1 MRHAV
6 CTLLLW
12 LLTMASLMASPPVEV
27 RDSILLLS
35 PIDLKTTGETG
46 DSLLWDF
53 SQVSLGK
60 HPSKLYLFAD
70 SLGGPSAIFSATHYQ
85 LSVHSDTLMLRGIE
99 DKSLRITY
107 SRSPVLLSAPLRYGS
122 TQTGVLLGDGV
133 YCDRLHLRFNG
144 HYTLRVDAQGQLI
157 TPDGDTLRSVRVH
170 LQNVYNAFLS
180 PLNTPGNSLRQVRL
194 TEDIYTWYPSDSFIP
209 VIVVRTVSVDHRHTL
224 INRAWYVHRGG
235 PNRAIIPNNSEGP
248 LRTQQSGDTIHRLHS
263 PIDYQMS
270 VGSGGRNVAVS
281 YTLANNGHVEFVLSD
296 ASGIVYQHH
305 YIDARGG
312 AFTSQQINCQTMRP
326 GQYVLYINVA
336 GHRYA
341 EKFLIE

>member
-1 MRHAV
+1 MRHVV

-12 LLTMASLMASPPVEV
+12 LLTTVPVMASPPIEV
-27 RDSILLLS
+27 RDSVLLLS
-35 PIDLKTTGETG
+35 AIDLKVVGEVG
-46 DSLLWDF
+46 DSMLWNF
-53 SQVSLGK
+53 SEASLGK
-60 HPSKLYLFAD
+60 HPGKLYLLAD
-70 SLGGPSAIFSATHYQ
+70 SLGLPSAVFSGTHYH
-85 LSVHSDTLMLRGIE
+85 LSVHSDTLMLRGME

-107 SRSPVLLSAPLRYGS
+107 SLRPVLLVAPLHYGS
-122 TQTGVLLGDGV
+122 TQTGTLLGSGV
-133 YCDRLHLRFNG
+133 YCDRLHLRFSG
-144 HYTLRVDAQGQLI
+144 HYIQQADAQGQLI

-170 LQNVYNAFLS
+170 LQNVYDVSLS
-180 PLNTPGNSLRQVRL
+180 PLNTPEPPLRQVRL
-194 TEDIYTWYPSDSFIP
+194 VEDMFTWYPVGSIIP
-209 VIVVRTVSVDHRHTL
+209 VVVVRTISADRRHTL
-224 INRAWYVHRGG
+224 VCRAWYVHRGG

-305 YIDARGG
+305 HIDARGG
-312 AFTSQQINCQTMRP
+312 ASTSQQINCQTMRP

>member
-12 LLTMASLMASPPVEV
+12 LITMVSLMASPPVEV

-107 SRSPVLLSAPLRYGS
+107 SRSPVLLSAPCAMAARRPEYSLGMECIATACICGS
-122 TQTGVLLGDGV
+122 TGIIPCGLMPKASLSHLTVIPCVQSAYTCKMFTMLFCPRSTPPVIPSGKSGLPRIYILGIPLTV
-133 YCDRLHLRFNG
+133 
-144 HYTLRVDAQGQLI
+144 
-157 TPDGDTLRSVRVH
+157 P
-170 LQNVYNAFLS
+170 S
-180 PLNTPGNSLRQVRL
+180 PLLWL
-194 TEDIYTWYPSDSFIP
+194 
-209 VIVVRTVSVDHRHTL
+209 
-224 INRAWYVHRGG
+224 
-235 PNRAIIPNNSEGP
+235 
-248 LRTQQSGDTIHRLHS
+248 
-263 PIDYQMS
+263 
-270 VGSGGRNVAVS
+270 GR
-281 YTLANNGHVEFVLSD
+281 
-296 ASGIVYQHH
+296 
-305 YIDARGG
+305 
-312 AFTSQQINCQTMRP
+312 
-326 GQYVLYINVA
+326 
-336 GHRYA
+336 
-341 EKFLIE
+341 